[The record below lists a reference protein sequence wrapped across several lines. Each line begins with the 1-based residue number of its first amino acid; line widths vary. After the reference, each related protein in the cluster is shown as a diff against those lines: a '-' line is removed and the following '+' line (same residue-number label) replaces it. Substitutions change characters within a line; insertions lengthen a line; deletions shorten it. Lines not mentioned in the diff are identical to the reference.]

1 MKELS
6 LEEAALAWANN
17 EEVEARPRFSK
28 TWLKVSP
35 VGFTMKGQRLSQ
47 SVFGDTNYQFR
58 LAKKKGAK

>member
-35 VGFTMKGQRLSQ
+35 VGFLIRGHLSQ
-47 SVFGDTNYQFR
+47 SVFGDRNYSFR